1 MQAYP
6 AGQWAMVCLQT
17 MRGMDWRTRKVLAWR
32 ISNTLEADFC
42 VEAMNKAIHRFA
54 PPEIMNSDPPLV
66 VCRQTPA
73 HCPAGYACM
82 PERGAA
88 GRPVHV
94 LRLDRPTETGRR
106 PDLPLGDRMQS
117 PAGNAWTA
125 KAAAWTPSSLSVI
138 ARNHLSAPIE
148 RLWRSLRYDCVY
160 LHAWETGSQAR
171 AGVGRWIAATPT
183 GGPTPPMADSRPP
196 WSASTPSKP
205 TGRCRQQ
212 LKSAGNLSKG
222 WGAPQTAA

>member
-1 MQAYP
+1 
-6 AGQWAMVCLQT
+6 
-17 MRGMDWRTRKVLAWR
+17 MRGGRPAKGHKIHPYLLGGLR
-32 ISNTLEADFC
+32 IARPNQVWCADITC
-42 VEAMNKAIHRFA
+42 L
-54 PPEIMNSDPPLV
+54 PPLG
-66 VCRQTPA
+66 RLRA
-73 HCPAGYACM
+73 IACPLPDRAFPM

-88 GRPVHV
+88 ERPVHV
-94 LRLDRPTETGRR
+94 LRLDRPTAPFRR
-106 PDLPLGDRMQS
+106 ADLPLGDCMQS
-117 PAGNAWTA
+117 PAGNGWMA

-171 AGVGRWIAATPT
+171 AGVRRWIAATPT

-212 LKSAGNLSKG
+212 LKSAENLSKG
-222 WGAPQTAA
+222 WAAPQTAA

>member
-1 MQAYP
+1 
-6 AGQWAMVCLQT
+6 L
-17 MRGMDWRTRKVLAWR
+17 R
-32 ISNTLEADFC
+32 
-42 VEAMNKAIHRFA
+42 AIA
-54 PPEIMNSDPPLV
+54 CPLPD
-66 VCRQTPA
+66 RAFP
-73 HCPAGYACM
+73 M

-94 LRLDRPTETGRR
+94 LRLDRPTAPFRR
-106 PDLPLGDRMQS
+106 ADLPLGDCMQS
-117 PAGNAWTA
+117 PAGNGWMARG
-125 KAAAWTPSSLSVI
+125 AAWTPSSLSVI

-205 TGRCRQQ
+205 ISRCRQR
-212 LKSAGNLSKG
+212 LKSAGNLSEG
-222 WGAPQTAA
+222 WGAPQIWRRSWPTRRSAEVVVFDYINGF